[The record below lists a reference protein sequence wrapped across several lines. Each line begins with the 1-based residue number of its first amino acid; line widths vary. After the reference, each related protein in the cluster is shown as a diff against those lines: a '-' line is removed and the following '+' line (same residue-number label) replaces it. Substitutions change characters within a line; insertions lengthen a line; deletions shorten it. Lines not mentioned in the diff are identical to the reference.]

1 MLRIMRIITTTT
13 LIQLEQLTSADI
25 IRTTNNTSTTRY
37 TTMTINL
44 TQMSS
49 SWIDGCTQWMKDH
62 ESEGWEPYYINILF
76 HPLPGS
82 LPTLISTMHRGI
94 KKGFY
99 SPLCTRFARHPR
111 SKSGQQ
117 QIPRLW
123 LIPDRPVSKRNGKKH
138 ACDFLARN
146 DNGLHFNGPML
157 IPPKSRFRECRIKHI
172 EANQSRYARHGIER
186 IHVKPIDD
194 TAGIADY
201 VFKTVKWGGAD
212 PDDILILPVSASELP
227 QRSPR
232 SVSCDRGRK
241 DIQSAFN
248 VSDEV
253 AEEINAQRNSHG
265 FEMR

>member
-1 MLRIMRIITTTT
+1 
-13 LIQLEQLTSADI
+13 
-25 IRTTNNTSTTRY
+25 
-37 TTMTINL
+37 MTI
-44 TQMSS
+44 TSIQISS
-49 SWIDGCTQWMKDH
+49 DWINGCTQWMDDH
-62 ESEGWEPYYINILF
+62 VEEGWCPYYINIMF

-99 SPLCTRFARHPR
+99 SPFCTRFARHPR

-123 LIPDRPVSKRNGKKH
+123 LIPDRPVSKRNVKKY

-157 IPPKSRFRECRIKHI
+157 IPPKSRFRECPIEHI
-172 EANQSRYARHGIER
+172 EENQSKYARYGIER

-201 VFKTVKWGGAD
+201 VFKTVKWGRAD
-212 PDDILILPVSASELP
+212 PYDILFLPFSSSELP
-227 QRSPR
+227 QQSPSFVPR
-232 SVSCDRGRK
+232 DRGIN
-241 DIQSAFN
+241 DIQSALN

-253 AEEINAQRNSHG
+253 AAKMLANGSSRVFQSQYR
-265 FEMR
+265 